1 MNTTRR
7 TLVVT
12 AIGAGLALGTM
23 TALPGSAGAQEA
35 WPSKPI
41 RVIVPFKPGGRTDTV
56 ARLIAKEIEE
66 EGLLPQPLVVVN
78 MPGGGGAVGGQAVL
92 DSDDGHTV
100 AHWHH
105 QMLIASAMDIV
116 NFGPDDFRSIGFT
129 GGGSPVWS
137 VRNDSGIETLS
148 DLVDT
153 LQAEPESLVEVIGIG
168 SIPHFV
174 GELLAKEAGFKTRKV
189 QAGSG
194 ADRLKMIAGG
204 NADISLFAAS
214 EYLNMKDVGDGLRAV
229 VFFGPNRIDNIA
241 DVPTAKELGYDVHD
255 LAHVSTFYSI
265 PGLVTEQMHCYL
277 ARYTPADKV
286 EGDTGADADEVLDVE
301 EWPLKAL
308 WESYQRGDLQD
319 IKAIVCLMAL
329 RLEQPDLFA

>member
-1 MNTTRR
+1 MTTTRR
-7 TLVVT
+7 TLIAT
-12 AIGAGLALGTM
+12 ATALALVLGAP
-23 TALPGSAGAQEA
+23 ALAPEAAQAAEA
-35 WPSKPI
+35 WPTKPI

-92 DSDDGHTV
+92 DADDGHTI

-105 QMLIASAMDIV
+105 QMLIANAMDIIP
-116 NFGPDDFRSIGFT
+116 FGPDDFTSIGFA

-137 VRNDSGIETLS
+137 VRNDSGIETFS
-148 DLVDT
+148 DLVDK
-153 LQAEPESLVEVIGIG
+153 LKAEPESLVEVIGIG

-174 GELLAKEAGFKTRKV
+174 GALLAREAGFETRKV

-214 EYLNMKDVGDGLRAV
+214 EYLTMKDVGDGLKAV

-241 DVPTAKELGYDVHD
+241 DVPTAKELGYNVTWANPNWW
-255 LAHVSTFYSI
+255 LA
-265 PGLVTEQMHCYL
+265 
-277 ARYTPADKV
+277 PADMPAEKAAILA
-286 EGDTGADADEVLDVE
+286 EAIETAMQDEAIKTYFKENALDHYWTDGDEAAAQSKDLLGA
-301 EWPLKAL
+301 
-308 WESYQRGDLQD
+308 LQAVAAE
-319 IKAIVCLMAL
+319 IK
-329 RLEQPDLFA
+329 